1 MSEAYNINK
10 DLIETLCSNLLEES
24 IETEQLGRSETFFQ
38 DWDGAESYKTILK
51 FKKNQKNLSRTLFT
65 MTKRELFI
73 FGMMILLTIA
83 ITFVVWIILLNILLI
98 ILLNNLLLFITLINT
113 KLY

>member
-1 MSEAYNINK
+1 MSDAYNINK

-51 FKKNQKNLSRTLFT
+51 FKKESKELIKNLIYDDQERTFY
-65 MTKRELFI
+65 I
-73 FGMMILLTIA
+73 WNDDIINDSDYVCGMDN
-83 ITFVVWIILLNILLI
+83 IIKYIINNIVE
-98 ILLNNLLLFITLINT
+98 
-113 KLY
+113 